1 MKNLF
6 KAIFSGLMLVCIFG
20 ITSLATEVP
29 DVTAE
34 GMVLIDA
41 TTGTILADKNSKERF
56 APASTT
62 KVMTALL
69 TLENTKLNDVVTV
82 GEKPPF
88 ADGSRIGLKEG
99 DKYTVEH
106 LLYSLL
112 LESANDSA
120 MSLAEHIA
128 GSEEEFAKLMTKRAK
143 ELGATDTNFMNASGL
158 PDDNHYTTAIDLA
171 LIMKE
176 VIKHPEYIK
185 ISQVLS
191 YELPA
196 SIVDGQTKWVN
207 NSTTM
212 YNPNNSNYFPELI
225 AAKTGY
231 TDIARSTYVAA
242 AKKEEQMLI
251 SVLLKSENKVTNFK
265 DTKAL
270 MAYGFDNFDLLK
282 LYNKGDEITSITVND
297 TNIPLLASKDVYH
310 LVNNSLE
317 PLSRG
322 NKDSN
327 NVKTSLNLEQKDLSK
342 LSFNEGD
349 NILSADILVDN
360 KVITTLP
367 LLSGVT
373 IEHSSFSKIF
383 SLFKSNIFLAVLGL
397 ILVLVVIFIIKE
409 KLFYNKYRRRT
420 KKIIFKSKNKIKW

>member
-1 MKNLF
+1 MKNFF

-41 TTGTILADKNSKERF
+41 TTGNILADKNSKERF

-69 TLENTKLNDVVTV
+69 TLENTKLTDVVTI
-82 GEKPPF
+82 GENPPF
-88 ADGSRIGLKEG
+88 VDGSRIGLKEG

-120 MSLAEHIA
+120 MALAEHIS

-143 ELGATDTNFMNASGL
+143 ELGATNTNFVNASGL
-158 PDDNHYTTAIDLA
+158 PNDNHYTTAIDLA
-171 LIMKE
+171 LIMKKA
-176 VIKHPEYIK
+176 IKYPEYIK
-185 ISQVLS
+185 ISQVLT

-196 SIVDGQTKWVN
+196 SIIDGHTKWVN

-212 YNPNNSNYFPELI
+212 YNPNNSNYFPELV

-231 TDIARSTYVAA
+231 TDVARSTYVAA
-242 AKKEEQMLI
+242 AEKDDQMLI
-251 SVLLKSENKVTNFK
+251 SVLLKSENKITNFK
-265 DTKAL
+265 DTKEL
-270 MAYGFDNFDLLK
+270 MTYGFDNFDLLK
-282 LYNKGDEITSITVND
+282 LYSKGEEITSITVND
-297 TNIPLLASKDVYH
+297 TNVPLIASEDVYH
-310 LVNNSLE
+310 VVNNALE

-322 NKDSN
+322 SKDSS

-342 LSFNEGD
+342 TSFNQGD

-360 KVITTLP
+360 TIITTLP
-367 LLSGVT
+367 LLSGTTV
-373 IEHSSFSKIF
+373 EVSKFSSI
-383 SLFKSNIFLAVLGL
+383 FKSNILWIMLGSTALL
-397 ILVLVVIFIIKE
+397 IVIFIIKD
-409 KLFYNKYRRRT
+409 KLFYFKYRRRA